1 LLGLATRAWAI
12 TTAQKLELHSEADT
26 QKTLRGKVV
35 LHTGQTDSFGARVVT
50 VRHHQKAKRKLTNNS
65 I

>member
-1 LLGLATRAWAI
+1 LAARVLAMI
-12 TTAQKLELHSEADT
+12 TAQKLELHSGEDT

-35 LHTGQTDSFGARVVT
+35 PHTGQTDSFGARVVT